1 MLAGIRDIILITSP
15 ADLPNFVKLLQ
26 DGSQWGISI
35 QYATQAEPKG
45 IAEAFIIAEKFINNG
60 PCCLVLGDN
69 ILYGA
74 GNIRVLQEKAKVTDG
89 ASIFC
94 LSVTDPQ
101 RYGIV
106 TFDQNNKAVKI
117 EEKPKNPKSNFAVIG
132 LYFYDNKVVEIA
144 KSISPSARGELEITD
159 VNQIYLENNKLL
171 VHQLGRGVAWFDA
184 GTHASLVEAAYFMSV
199 IERQQGLK
207 IACCEEIA
215 FLMKY
220 IDEEQLMRLTFQ
232 LRNTSYGQYLHTLL
246 NSKNLSMSSREIL
259 AKL

>member
-1 MLAGIRDIILITSP
+1 
-15 ADLPNFVKLLQ
+15 
-26 DGSQWGISI
+26 
-35 QYATQAEPKG
+35 QAEPKG

-117 EEKPKNPKSNFAVIG
+117 E
-132 LYFYDNKVVEIA
+132 
-144 KSISPSARGELEITD
+144 
-159 VNQIYLENNKLL
+159 
-171 VHQLGRGVAWFDA
+171 
-184 GTHASLVEAAYFMSV
+184 
-199 IERQQGLK
+199 
-207 IACCEEIA
+207 
-215 FLMKY
+215 
-220 IDEEQLMRLTFQ
+220 
-232 LRNTSYGQYLHTLL
+232 
-246 NSKNLSMSSREIL
+246 
-259 AKL
+259 